1 MGVLDPFRSVSR
13 EPSRATLM
21 ARGIAALVT
30 IVVLVASLYL
40 YGQGAFRNEWEAV
53 ALVDTAGGSL
63 VVGSDVKYDG
73 VVVGEVAALS
83 FAPAAQRSGTAT
95 EQGSGTRIELKL
107 KPGLA
112 EEVPADVRARV
123 LPASVFGTSFVDL
136 VRADAAPGTVQAA
149 SEEGAPQ
156 EGTLEEGAQIPQD
169 TSRRT
174 LELQDVLDGLDTVID
189 DLGPAQLAGSL
200 EALAGALD
208 GNGEQL
214 GRTIEQ
220 ITAYLGKLNPAM
232 PSVRR
237 NLELLATNLEAFQA
251 HAPDLF
257 AATDNALVAARTLVE
272 QEDDLRELARSGADT
287 MTDVDRLLT
296 ANEQRLVDA
305 LVRTAVTVDSVYDG
319 RQQLTRGVLSFLDL
333 AERMVPA
340 LSEGKYL
347 KIDGNLV
354 TGEEEPYGP
363 EDCPQFGSQ
372 RGRGC

>member
-1 MGVLDPFRSVSR
+1 VGVLDPFRSVSR
-13 EPSRATLM
+13 EPSRATLT

-30 IVVLVASLYL
+30 LVVLVASLYL
-40 YGQGAFRNEWEAV
+40 YGQGAFRDEWKAV

-83 FAPAAQRSGTAT
+83 FDPAGPGAGPDTGN
-95 EQGSGTRIELKL
+95 GSGTRIDLKL

-112 EEVPADVRARV
+112 EDVPADVKARV

-136 VRADAAPGTVQAA
+136 VSSGTDA
-149 SEEGAPQ
+149 
-156 EGTLEEGAQIPQD
+156 GTLDEGAQIPQD
-169 TSRRT
+169 LSRRT

-189 DLGPAQLAGSL
+189 DLGPAELASSL

-232 PSVRR
+232 PVVRR

-251 HAPDLF
+251 YAPDLF

-272 QEDDLRELARSGADT
+272 QEDDLRALARSGADT

-319 RQQLTRGVLSFLDL
+319 RQALTRGVLSFLDL

-340 LSEGKYL
+340 LQEGNYL

-363 EDCPQFGSQ
+363 EDCPQYGSQ